1 MGGKKGT
8 AFVVFFCMLLSVLMP
23 QMAVDAEAAQGKEIV
38 IDVTEYGVSP
48 GGMRDNA
55 PAIQKAIAAAKAAS
69 ETAEGQ
75 VVLDFPFGEYQI
87 YPDKA
92 SVRELYIANTA
103 GSDSRYKM
111 KTVGFLLEDMENVTI
126 RGNGSLFMFH
136 GKMTT
141 FAAIRCRN
149 IRFEDF
155 AFDFYVPTVVDVTVE
170 SMSGNSITVHIPECY
185 DYEVKQGKSIT
196 WKSDV
201 SPYTGKPYWTEE
213 GSISSYRQVYY
224 TTEGRVAQ
232 DANRLLNNVVSIRE
246 LGNRRLQFNYRD
258 GGKSPTIKPGN
269 CYQMRR
275 TVRDHAGMFLW
286 KSEDIVLENLD
297 VHFMHGAG
305 IVGQHSKNL
314 TFANIDFE
322 PPEGSGRATAGYTDF
337 IRLAGCGGKVQITG
351 CMFSNACDPAVDIH
365 GIYNLVTERISDRQ
379 YKVKFTDLQH
389 QTEGFPNF
397 FKGDK
402 VKFVSR
408 ETMKAASSEAIVE
421 EVSGPAGEGG
431 VLASGSGSLNEIIIT
446 LNQDIPL
453 KDGEEYV
460 VENLTYMPE
469 VEITGNLFKE
479 CPSEGIRVG
488 TGKNVLI
495 QDNVFDGMGKASVCI
510 SSDTVE
516 KFEAGQARDVTV
528 ANNIFRRPGSGEA
541 AVLVEPLMLA
551 SIVEEPVYEN
561 IRIRENTFYMEN
573 SYVLSARS
581 VKGLSFTD
589 NEIYRYAPD
598 VTVSLQTP
606 ETLRVNGKSRLTAGL
621 AGKVSSSEL
630 YTFDGCREVMLSGNS
645 YDAGLKLGGSTSNM
659 NAGTDISQG
668 EGENLDF
675 RGNAAALPAVGTIAY
690 EVRNED
696 VVSVNYAGE
705 ITGLRPGTAK
715 VRACT
720 MAGGKKY
727 VSEWQT
733 VTVEEPGEA
742 ALSIR
747 CGDAD
752 ETVSEHGRTLHYI
765 AEQNPAG
772 SSEVTWKVVDAADG
786 RSETTHAVI
795 DAVTGEL
802 TTQSDGVVEVVAK
815 AGALEARKLL
825 VIRKGNWIENK
836 TYMEN
841 VRRRPN
847 EWHVL
852 ADGGIKINAQNG
864 GIYNQNKF
872 NYVDNLYLS
881 HKEIFGSLENV
892 TAVVKMKGKTKINGD
907 EAGLVFYKDNG
918 NFTILGRRNREGDPF
933 LQMVSETDDVAAE
946 ENEPYADIDEESAV
960 WLKLVKSGDTISGF
974 YKTEG
979 NENTEG
985 WIDEGWTSAG
995 SYENAGLGSD
1005 FRIGIMACCS
1015 VSARGTAF
1023 EFYDLQVGTEGSE
1036 LKNGLLTY
1044 HNTAPVMAEGTCSY
1058 GAGALSVSPGEFS
1071 DADGDEP
1078 GIPIVRW
1085 EAADSQ
1091 ADAYELS
1098 DATGTENVN
1107 ALDFAGKWVRAVV
1120 IPRDSKGLYGAPV
1133 RTQPQRVGTEAAVL
1147 PQAVSIAGDS
1157 IINVHGETKQYRAV
1171 LTPGGVNPWVSWR
1184 VVDADTQAGTACASI
1199 DSAGRL
1205 TANADGAVE
1214 LVARTAN
1221 GLEARKLIIINK
1233 GGKVPVMD
1241 ILNSD
1246 RENWSVTGETQD
1258 RIEIKAQ
1265 PSGLFKEQE
1274 PKNLFLYTLGESM
1287 EKVEATVKMH
1297 GKTTGR
1303 WQEAGLIFF
1312 QGEDDYF
1319 SVGRKHANSDPDGK
1333 IKVTV
1338 EDARDSD
1345 DWVYEGEGEDA
1356 PPETDIWLKL
1366 VKEGNTLDGLRAYY
1380 KTSEDGEWKER
1391 KYVGGSTTTWQ
1402 EDLKAKR
1409 PNIRMP
1415 LTDSFQ
1421 IGFVT
1426 GGDSGVTWRDSFV
1439 FSDFRVRINDGAEQQ
1454 IPLTEDNQVPFALG
1468 AVCIYDETEGI
1479 LSAALGGFQDGNYDR
1494 EGTHLVKW
1502 EAADEA
1508 EGVYELIPGL
1518 SGSRITAPASLSGK
1532 WVRAVVV
1539 PQDEHGL
1546 YGTPVESRALRIDTL
1561 PAHGAAEA
1569 SLRMAVFPEIEGME
1583 EFSRYTKGYIAA
1595 VPQEQDAVQAVFE
1608 TLDEAA
1614 SMEVFLNGRECAAE
1628 GESHE
1633 FFMKLSAG
1641 RNVVLV
1647 RVTAEDGKTQAEYR
1661 FVLSRWGDSES
1672 VLRGLSL
1679 DGRAVPVNPLGF
1691 TLDNPY
1697 RILLERNQETLEM
1710 LMTPKSVKASVSVCV
1725 NGKNMEG
1732 TEAEVQMLPGMND
1745 IAIRVKPET
1754 LAPETCYYIEAY
1766 VPSDKNAALEELG
1779 FTSGVFLNE
1788 VFSAGVLSYTGT
1800 ANEETVLLT
1809 AAAQEDAAQIQ
1820 LYVGGELLHEMDG
1833 ELSGEIP
1840 LKAGMNRICLKVISP
1855 DKSESREYL
1864 LDIDGN
1870 GETYIDFDEE
1880 SLSGLGDFRKD
1891 FSFVD
1896 TPIKLLM
1903 EDGTTQ
1909 FFAKGVGG
1917 CAGSVEDP
1925 MILIYRIEGMG
1936 FTWFSGY
1943 LGVDQEA
1950 RADEASVRYRVYL
1963 DGRLID
1969 DGGGEDNVLRAD
1981 TPAVL
1986 LDFDVTGAQELVIE
2000 VDGTE
2005 DGIENDYVSLG
2016 DVKFT
2021 RPLPG
2026 AKPRHT
2032 VTYRTDMEEWGLL
2045 KARSGNKLTVNGTIG
2060 VDDGESLTLMAG
2072 KKPGY
2077 EFWRW
2082 YDEDG
2087 TELSREAEFTI
2098 SSVTKN
2104 SAYTAEYIT
2113 SLAAAR
2119 NRLQTALQE
2128 AESRKDLDLYTPE
2141 SVAGYLAVLQ
2151 DVRRVLESSAD
2162 EASLRVALARLQ
2174 SARNLLVRKQESG
2187 GTPAVPNPPA
2197 PPAPLPVPAV
2207 PKKGAS
2213 FSVKGYRYKVT
2224 KSDAKKGT
2232 VSLTKAPGTK
2242 KIEVPA
2248 SVKKDGYTFKV
2259 TEIAKGACQKS
2270 KKLVSVTI
2278 GVNVKNIGAKAFYKC
2293 TKLKT
2298 ILFKG
2303 KQAPSI
2309 GRQAFKGMKA
2319 ACRIRVPKKMSA
2331 KQLKKLKKQLNA
2343 GKKAVFN
2350 RK

>member
-1 MGGKKGT
+1 M
-8 AFVVFFCMLLSVLMP
+8 ALAAAFCMMLSVLMP
-23 QMAVDAEAAQGKEIV
+23 QIAVDAEAVQEKEIV
-38 IDVTEYGVSP
+38 IDVTEYGVSA
-48 GGMRDNA
+48 GGMKDNA
-55 PAIQKAIAAAKAAS
+55 PAIQKAVAAAKAAS
-69 ETAEGQ
+69 ESSQGK
-75 VVLDFPFGEYQI
+75 VVLDFPAGEYHI

-92 SVRELYIANTA
+92 STKEIYIANTA

-111 KTVGFLLEDMENVTI
+111 KAIGVLLEDMEDVTI

-136 GKMTT
+136 GKMAA

-170 SMSGNSITVHIPECY
+170 SVAGNSVIVHIPECY
-185 DYEVKQGKSIT
+185 DYEVNQGKSIT

-224 TTEGRVAQ
+224 TTEGRTAQ
-232 DANRLLNNVVSIRE
+232 DANRLLNNVVSIME
-246 LGNRRLQFNYRD
+246 LGNHRLRFNYRD

-286 KSEDIVLENLD
+286 RSEDVVLKNLD

-305 IVGQHSKNL
+305 IVGQHSNNL
-314 TFANIDFE
+314 TFENIDFE
-322 PPEGSGRATAGYTDF
+322 APEGSGRAAAGYTDF
-337 IRLAGCGGKVQITG
+337 IRLAGCGGKVRITG
-351 CMFSNACDPAVDIH
+351 CMFSNACDAPVNIH
-365 GIYNLVTERISDRQ
+365 GIYNLVTECISARQ
-379 YKVKFTDLQH
+379 YRVKFTDLQH
-389 QTEGFPNF
+389 QSEGFPNF

-402 VKFVSR
+402 VRFVSR
-408 ETMKAASSEAIVE
+408 ESMKAAGSEGIVE

-431 VLASGSGSLNEIIIT
+431 ALASGSGSLNEMIIT
-446 LNQDIPL
+446 LDRDIPL
-453 KDGEEYV
+453 EDGVEYV
-460 VENLTYMPE
+460 VENLTCMPE
-469 VEITGNLFKE
+469 VEIIGNLFKE
-479 CPSEGIRVG
+479 CPAEGIRVG
-488 TGKNVLI
+488 TGKKVLI
-495 QDNVFDGMGKASVCI
+495 QDNVFDGMGLASVCI
-510 SSDTVE
+510 SSDTAE
-516 KFEAGQARDVTV
+516 KFESGQAEDVTI
-528 ANNIFRRPGSGEA
+528 AHNIFRRPGAGEA
-541 AVLVEPLMLA
+541 AVSVDPLTA
-551 SIVEEPVYEN
+551 GSTAEEPVYEN
-561 IRIRENTFYMEN
+561 IHIRENTFYMEN
-573 SYVLSARS
+573 GRVLSAKG

-598 VTVSLQTP
+598 VAVSLEAP
-606 ETLRVNGKSRLTAGL
+606 ETLRVNGKSQLKAGA
-621 AGKVSSSEL
+621 AGKTSSSEL
-630 YTFDGCREVMLSGNS
+630 YIFDGCREVVISGNS
-645 YDAGLKLGGSTSNM
+645 YDAGLKLGGSVSNM

-668 EGENLDF
+668 EGESLDF
-675 RGNAAALPAVGTIAY
+675 KGNAETLPAVGTITY
-690 EVRNED
+690 EVQNED
-696 VVSVNYAGE
+696 VVSVDYAGE
-705 ITGLRPGTAK
+705 MTGLRPGTAK

-727 VSEWQT
+727 VSEWQD

-752 ETVSEHGRTLHYI
+752 ETVSEHGKTLHYI
-765 AEQNPAG
+765 AEQNPPG
-772 SSEVTWKVVDAADG
+772 RGEVTWRVVDAADG
-786 RSETTHAVI
+786 RSETGHAVI
-795 DAVTGEL
+795 DAATGEL
-802 TTQSDGVVEVVAK
+802 TTQSDGVVEVIAR
-815 AGALEARKLL
+815 AGSLEARKLL
-825 VIRKGNWIENK
+825 VIQKGSWLENK

-847 EWHVL
+847 EWHML

-864 GIYNQNKF
+864 GIYNGNKF

-881 HKEIFGSLENV
+881 HEGIFGNLENV
-892 TAVVKMKGKTKINGD
+892 TAIVKMKGKTKIKGD

-918 NFTILGRRNREGDPF
+918 NFTMLGRRNREGDPF
-933 LQMVSETDDVAAE
+933 LQMVSETGDLAAE
-946 ENEPYADIDEESAV
+946 ENEPEADMDEESAV
-960 WLKLVKSGDTISGF
+960 WLKLVKSGDMVSGF
-974 YKTEG
+974 YKAEG
-979 NENTEG
+979 NEEAEG
-985 WIDEGWTSAG
+985 WIGEGWTPAG
-995 SYENAGLGSD
+995 SYENAGLGTD
-1005 FRIGIMACCS
+1005 FRIGIMACCN

-1023 EFYDLQVGTEGSE
+1023 EFYDLQVEAGTGE
-1036 LKNGLLTY
+1036 LKSGLLAY
-1044 HNTAPVMAEGTCSY
+1044 HNTAPEVAEGTCSY
-1058 GAGALSVSPGEFS
+1058 KDGALSASPGEFS
-1071 DADGDEP
+1071 DADGDGP
-1078 GIPIVRW
+1078 GTPIVRW
-1085 EAADSQ
+1085 EAAESQ
-1091 ADAYELS
+1091 AGVYTLTDMAG
-1098 DATGTENVN
+1098 AENIN
-1107 ALDFAGKWVRAVV
+1107 ALDFAGKWVRAVI
-1120 IPRDSKGLYGAPV
+1120 IPRDSKGLYGVPV
-1133 RTQPQRVGTEAAVL
+1133 RAQPQRVGAEAAVL
-1147 PQAVSIAGDS
+1147 PQTVSIEGDS
-1157 IINVHGETKQYRAV
+1157 VIGVHGETRQYRAI

-1184 VVDADTQAGTACASI
+1184 VIDADTQGSTVCASI
-1199 DSAGRL
+1199 DSAGKL
-1205 TANADGAVE
+1205 TAKADGAVE

-1221 GLEARKLIIINK
+1221 GLEARKLVIINK
-1233 GGKVPVMD
+1233 GSKVPTMD

-1246 RENWSVTGETQD
+1246 RENWSVTGEEQD
-1258 RIEIKAQ
+1258 QVEIKAQ

-1274 PKNLFLYTLGESM
+1274 PKNLFLYTPGESM

-1303 WQEAGLIFF
+1303 WQEAGLVFF

-1338 EDARDSD
+1338 EDERESD

-1356 PPETDIWLKL
+1356 PPEADIWLKL
-1366 VKEGNTLDGLRAYY
+1366 VKEGNTLEGLRAYY

-1391 KYVGGSTTTWQ
+1391 KYVGDTTVSWQ

-1439 FSDFRVRINDGAEQQ
+1439 FSDFRLRINDGVEQR
-1454 IPLTEDNQVPFALG
+1454 IPLTEDNLIPHAKG
-1468 AVCIYDETEGI
+1468 AACMYDETEGT
-1479 LSAALGGFQDGNYDR
+1479 LNAVLGGFQDENYDR
-1494 EGTHLVKW
+1494 EGAHLVKW
-1502 EAADEA
+1502 EAADEE
-1508 EGVYELIPGL
+1508 EGTYELVPGL
-1518 SGSRITAPASLSGK
+1518 SGSHVSAPDSLSGK

-1546 YGTPVESRALRIDTL
+1546 YGTPVESRALRIDAL
-1561 PAHGAAEA
+1561 PAHRAAEA
-1569 SLRMAVFPEIEGME
+1569 SLRIASFPELAGAE
-1583 EFSRYTKGYIAA
+1583 EFNRYTKGYIAA
-1595 VPQEQDAVQAVFE
+1595 VPQEKDTVQAVFQ

-1614 SMEVFLNGRECAAE
+1614 SMEVFLNGRECVAE
-1628 GESHE
+1628 DGSHE
-1633 FFMKLSAG
+1633 FLMKLSAG

-1661 FVLSRWGDSES
+1661 FVLSRWGDSDS
-1672 VLRGLSL
+1672 VLRGISL

-1691 TLDNPY
+1691 TPDNPY
-1697 RILLERNQETLEM
+1697 RLLLARNQETLHM
-1710 LMTPKSVKASVSVCV
+1710 LMTPKSSKASVSVSV
-1725 NGKNMEG
+1725 NGRSVEG
-1732 TEAEVQMLPGMND
+1732 AEAEAPMLPGMND

-1754 LAPETCYYIEAY
+1754 LAPETCYYIQAY

-1779 FTSGVFLNE
+1779 FESGVFLNG
-1788 VFSAGVLSYTGT
+1788 VFEPGLLSYTGT
-1800 ANEETVLLT
+1800 ANEEMAVLT
-1809 AAAQEDAAQIQ
+1809 AAAQENAARLQ
-1820 LYVGGELLHEMDG
+1820 LYVDGELLHEADG
-1833 ELSGEIP
+1833 EISGEIP

-1855 DKSESREYL
+1855 DKSKSQEYV

-1870 GETYIDFDEE
+1870 GETWIDFDEE
-1880 SLSGLGDFRKD
+1880 SLSGLGDFRKN

-1903 EDGTTQ
+1903 ENGTTR
-1909 FFAKGVGG
+1909 FFEKGVGG

-1925 MILIYRIEGMG
+1925 MILIYRIEDLG
-1936 FTWFSGY
+1936 FTWFSAY

-1969 DGGGEDNVLRAD
+1969 DGGGGDYVLRAD

-1986 LDFDVTGAQELVIE
+1986 LDFDVTGARELVIE

-2005 DGIENDYVSLG
+2005 DGIESDYVSLG

-2032 VTYRTDMEEWGLL
+2032 ITYRTDMEERGLL
-2045 KARSGNKLTVNGTIG
+2045 KARSGDKLTVNGTIG

-2077 EFWRW
+2077 EFWSW
-2082 YDEDG
+2082 HDEEG
-2087 TELSREAEFTI
+2087 TELSREAVFTV
-2098 SSVTKN
+2098 SGVTKN
-2104 SAYTAEYIT
+2104 SVYTAKYIT
-2113 SLAAAR
+2113 S
-2119 NRLQTALQE
+2119 QE
-2128 AESRKDLDLYTPE
+2128 AAKNELEAALLEAEGRSDLDLYTLE
-2141 SVAGYLAVLQ
+2141 SVAGYQAVLR
-2151 DVRRVLESSAD
+2151 DVRRALESGAD
-2162 EASLRVALARLQ
+2162 EVSLRVALARLQ
-2174 SARNLLVRKQESG
+2174 GAGKLLVRKQKNSV
-2187 GTPAVPNPPA
+2187 TPPIPKPPA

-2207 PKKGAS
+2207 PKKGVS

-2232 VSLTKAPGTK
+2232 VSLVKAPGTK
-2242 KIEVPA
+2242 KIEIPA

-2278 GVNVKNIGAKAFYKC
+2278 GANVKSIGAKAFYKC
-2293 TKLKT
+2293 AKLKT
-2298 ILFKG
+2298 VIFKG
-2303 KQAPSI
+2303 KQAPSV
-2309 GRQAFKGMKA
+2309 GKQAFKGMKA
-2319 ACRIRVPKKMSA
+2319 ACRIRVPKKMNA
-2331 KQLKKLKKQLNA
+2331 KQLKKLKKQMKA
-2343 GKKAVFN
+2343 GKKAVFT